1 MRAQPN
7 KIITPFVFGRMLKGH
22 EFYDYSVGP
31 LNFDLPSLMVFG
43 LRRGTRIRNSKQ
55 NKNKTEKNKTLNNFG
70 QDHGL
75 N

>member
-1 MRAQPN
+1 MFAS
-7 KIITPFVFGRMLKGH
+7 FGALRL
-22 EFYDYSVGP
+22 
-31 LNFDLPSLMVFG
+31 DLPDLTVFE

-75 N
+75 D